1 MQPLCSFKFQGKQ
14 IQWNDLP
21 QNERDFGPFGL
32 PNDFGTC
39 CYFTPHLHTMKTKD
53 WPLPLAEMFH
63 NYGKL
68 AEYDYPERAKHGESN
83 GLMILLDVEKFN
95 NGYYKAEGTGV
106 KVAVHDHRDLPS
118 MKLDSKLWSPG
129 SYRQVNNLI

>member
-1 MQPLCSFKFQGKQ
+1 MKF
-14 IQWNDLP
+14 
-21 QNERDFGPFGL
+21 
-32 PNDFGTC
+32 
-39 CYFTPHLHTMKTKD
+39 KD
-53 WPLPLAEMFH
+53 WPLPFEEMFH

-68 AEYDYPERAKHGESN
+68 AEYDYPARAKNGESN

-118 MKLDSKLWSPG
+118 MQLDSKLFSPG
-129 SYRQVNNLI
+129 SYRQVNNLFSDNPLDNPLHTPLDAPLDPPSEAPLDPHLEAPLNNFLDTLLDTF